1 MTCRDTE
8 KKQKIFYWKKKYYNY
23 KKLYQMSN
31 NQQQVNQPIEDT
43 LVSNSELRERQI
55 RWLMTVQSF
64 LEMQLEQ
71 VQLELDKFEETHA
84 K

>member
-1 MTCRDTE
+1 
-8 KKQKIFYWKKKYYNY
+8 
-23 KKLYQMSN
+23 MSN